1 MRQHGQVLNQGLLSR
16 GRQVLALSR
25 AVQVI
30 ILDPRIAEVLRE
42 GVGHQDMVEMT
53 TVADMDKGTFLRQLE
68 DRNRVRAEILG
79 IQDGDQ
85 LLPLLHQ
92 LAGS

>member
-1 MRQHGQVLNQGLLSR
+1 M
-16 GRQVLALSR
+16 LALSR
-25 AVQVI
+25 VVQVT
-30 ILDPRIAEVLRE
+30 ILDPRIAEALRE
-42 GVGHQDMVEMT
+42 GVDHQDMVEMT

-68 DRNRVRAEILG
+68 DRNRVRAEIRG

-85 LLPLLHQ
+85 LLRLLHQ